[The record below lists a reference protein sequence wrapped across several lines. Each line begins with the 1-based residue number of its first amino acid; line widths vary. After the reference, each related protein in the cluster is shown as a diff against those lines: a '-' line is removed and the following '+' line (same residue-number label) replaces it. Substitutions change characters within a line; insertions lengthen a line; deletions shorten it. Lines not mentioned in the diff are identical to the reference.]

1 MLKRRSFKMKG
12 PTVNERHPTAANLA
26 AWNVL
31 IGQVEA
37 NMIALKQILVA
48 TSAFVEYHERDL
60 RESWWFQRRFLSA
73 SAVGFAS
80 VGKGHMFRQVLPH
93 ATM

>member
-1 MLKRRSFKMKG
+1 M
-12 PTVNERHPTAANLA
+12 A
-26 AWNVL
+26 
-31 IGQVEA
+31 GQS
-37 NMIALKQILVA
+37 IAVYVRPLQLVVSLSDYVASTSILVA